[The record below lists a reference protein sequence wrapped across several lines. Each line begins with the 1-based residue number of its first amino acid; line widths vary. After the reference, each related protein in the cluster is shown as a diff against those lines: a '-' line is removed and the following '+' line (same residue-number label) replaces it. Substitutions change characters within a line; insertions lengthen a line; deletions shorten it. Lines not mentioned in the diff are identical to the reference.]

1 MSNAGCGLIL
11 YKDHEIQCVNKMFYL
26 LAQLLHNI
34 HQWLIHLFMSAPSG
48 RAT

>member
-11 YKDHEIQCVNKMFYL
+11 HKDHEIQCVKKIFYL

-34 HQWLIHLFMSAPSG
+34 HQWLIHLLMSAPSG